1 MGFLFL
7 IHDVGWAHIKG
18 ILGDT
23 EDLYS
28 ISLYLCDFSI
38 GVLYLQAPKLY
49 ASCTVY
55 SSAVTEIQLSELMLL
70 HSCYVIWFSRK
81 DNNYL
86 LQEIEL
92 VIECIASLPH

>member
-1 MGFLFL
+1 VDFLFL
-7 IHDVGWAHIKG
+7 IRNVGWTYIKG

-28 ISLYLCDFSI
+28 FSLYLCDLSI

-49 ASCTVY
+49 ASCTVC
-55 SSAVTEIQLSELMLL
+55 SSAAMEIQLSELILL
-70 HSCYVIWFSRK
+70 HSCYVIWYSHK

-86 LQEIEL
+86 LQEIRT
-92 VIECIASLPH
+92 SY